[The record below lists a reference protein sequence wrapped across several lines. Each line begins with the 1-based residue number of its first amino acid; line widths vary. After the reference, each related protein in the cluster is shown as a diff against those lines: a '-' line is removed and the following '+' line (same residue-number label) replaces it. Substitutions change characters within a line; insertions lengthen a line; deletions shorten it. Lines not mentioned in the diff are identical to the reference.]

1 MDEVG
6 QDQLNALDNID
17 ASISKQ
23 MNKGNKQMSKA
34 EQEKYRKN
42 HPDITGMSSG
52 KKDKD
57 EEAMLNDISGGASES
72 GDPFDQLDDKPK
84 SLKKGR
90 NKKNKE
96 PQDKIEL
103 QTDQQDEDQ
112 DLNDFIQSKEHEEAL
127 VSTE

>member
-1 MDEVG
+1 
-6 QDQLNALDNID
+6 
-17 ASISKQ
+17 
-23 MNKGNKQMSKA
+23 MNKGKKKMSEA

-57 EEAMLNDISGGASES
+57 EEAMLNDISGGGASDS

-84 SLKKGR
+84 ST
-90 NKKNKE
+90 KKNKKKE
-96 PQDKIEL
+96 SKPQDKENL

-112 DLNDFIQSKEHEEAL
+112 DLNDFISSKEHEESL
-127 VSTE
+127 VTTE